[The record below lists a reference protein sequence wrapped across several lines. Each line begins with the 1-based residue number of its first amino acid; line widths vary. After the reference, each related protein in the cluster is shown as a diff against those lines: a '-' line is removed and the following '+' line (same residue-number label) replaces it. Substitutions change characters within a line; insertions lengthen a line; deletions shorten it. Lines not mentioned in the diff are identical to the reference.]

1 MLNRI
6 AETKKKIY
14 NKVLDFFQK
23 LFKRKVLILHFNKK
37 VIQRAMPIY
46 IGYLFL
52 GLACGILGQQAH
64 IAPIEAFIMS
74 ILAYSGSGQFICIA
88 MLLDHASL
96 FSILVT
102 NFMVSLRYM
111 FFSTAMYPHIKD
123 CSLPYSVVFAQ
134 NVTDETFAVNIDSF
148 TKDKDWDVE
157 QGLALG
163 FSPCLVWACANF
175 IGCAAAAW
183 LNPPTELVSYILV
196 AMFLG
201 IWSGYLHDTALLVA
215 GVAGG
220 LLSVLLSFVVPFKL
234 HIVLATLIV
243 SAIACWLEVRQIGE

>member
-1 MLNRI
+1 
-6 AETKKKIY
+6 
-14 NKVLDFFQK
+14 
-23 LFKRKVLILHFNKK
+23 
-37 VIQRAMPIY
+37 MPIY

-52 GLACGILGQQAH
+52 GLACGILGQQAS
-64 IAPIEAFIMS
+64 IAPLEAFIMS

-88 MLLDHASL
+88 MLMDNASL

-111 FFSTAMYPHIKD
+111 FFSTAMYPHIQK
-123 CSLPYSVVFAQ
+123 CSLAYSILFAQ
-134 NVTDETFAVNIDSF
+134 NITDETFAVNIDSF
-148 TKDKDWDVE
+148 TKDKDWDVR

-163 FSPCLVWACANF
+163 FSPCLVWASANF

-183 LNPPTELVSYILV
+183 LNPPTELVSYILI

-201 IWSGYLHDTALLVA
+201 IWSGYIHDTALFLT
-215 GVAGG
+215 GILGG
-220 LLSVLLSFVVPFKL
+220 IASVILSFFVPFKL

-243 SAIACWLEVRQIGE
+243 SVAACWYEVRTTGDKTADGPEKGAR

>member
-1 MLNRI
+1 M
-6 AETKKKIY
+6 
-14 NKVLDFFQK
+14 
-23 LFKRKVLILHFNKK
+23 HFNKK

-88 MLLDHASL
+88 MLMDNASL

-111 FFSTAMYPHIKD
+111 FFSTAMYPHIKN
-123 CSLPYSVVFAQ
+123 CSLPYSVIFAQ
-134 NVTDETFAVNIDSF
+134 NITDETFAVNLDSF
-148 TKDKDWDVE
+148 NKDKDWDPR

-163 FSPCLVWACANF
+163 FSPCLVWASANF
-175 IGCAAAAW
+175 IGCTAAAW

-201 IWSGYLHDTALLVA
+201 IWSSYLHDTVLLIA
-215 GVAGG
+215 GLLGG
-220 LLSVLLSFVVPFKL
+220 ILSVLLSFVVPFKL

-243 SAIACWLEVRQIGE
+243 SVIACWLEVKHSKKEEADS

>member
-1 MLNRI
+1 MSISSTNATEVSQIGNFFSQIRFYFVNKITIGRNFLLNRI

-96 FSILVT
+96 FSILIT

-111 FFSTAMYPHIKD
+111 FFPQPCILTSKTVLFPIPLY
-123 CSLPYSVVFAQ
+123 LPR
-134 NVTDETFAVNIDSF
+134 
-148 TKDKDWDVE
+148 
-157 QGLALG
+157 
-163 FSPCLVWACANF
+163 
-175 IGCAAAAW
+175 
-183 LNPPTELVSYILV
+183 
-196 AMFLG
+196 M
-201 IWSGYLHDTALLVA
+201 
-215 GVAGG
+215 
-220 LLSVLLSFVVPFKL
+220 
-234 HIVLATLIV
+234 
-243 SAIACWLEVRQIGE
+243 

>member
-1 MLNRI
+1 M
-6 AETKKKIY
+6 Y
-14 NKVLDFFQK
+14 
-23 LFKRKVLILHFNKK
+23 FNKK

-88 MLLDHASL
+88 MMLDQASL

-111 FFSTAMYPHIKD
+111 FFSTAMYPHIKN
-123 CSLPYSVVFAQ
+123 CSLPYSILFGQ
-134 NVTDETFAVNIDSF
+134 NITDETFAVNLDSF
-148 TKDKDWDVE
+148 ERDKEWDVH

-163 FSPCLVWACANF
+163 FSPCLVWASANF
-175 IGCAAAAW
+175 IGCTAAAW

-201 IWSGYLHDTALLVA
+201 IWSGYLHDTALLIA
-215 GVAGG
+215 GILGG
-220 LLSVLLSFVVPFKL
+220 ILSVVLSFYVPFKL

-243 SAIACWLEVRQIGE
+243 SAAACWYEVKLSAEQKAKAAEKEAR

>member
-1 MLNRI
+1 M
-6 AETKKKIY
+6 
-14 NKVLDFFQK
+14 VFP
-23 LFKRKVLILHFNKK
+23 LHFNKK

-64 IAPIEAFIMS
+64 ITPAEAFIMS

-88 MLLDHASL
+88 MLLDQASL

-111 FFSTAMYPHIKD
+111 FFSTAMYPHIKN
-123 CSLPYSVVFAQ
+123 CSLPYSILFGQ
-134 NVTDETFAVNIDSF
+134 NITDETFAVNLDSF
-148 TKDKDWDVE
+148 NKDTDWDVH

-163 FSPCLVWACANF
+163 FSPCLVWASANF
-175 IGCAAAAW
+175 IGCTAAAW

-201 IWSGYLHDTALLVA
+201 IWSGYLHETSLLIA
-215 GVAGG
+215 GMAGG
-220 LLSVLLSFVVPFKL
+220 ILSVILSFFVPFKL

-243 SAIACWLEVRQIGE
+243 SCIACWYEVKRSGQKAAKP

>member
-1 MLNRI
+1 MHFN
-6 AETKKKIY
+6 KKVIQRAMPIY
-14 NKVLDFFQK
+14 IGY
-23 LFKRKVLILHFNKK
+23 LFLGLACGINKK

-64 IAPIEAFIMS
+64 IAPVEAFIMS

-88 MLLDHASL
+88 MLMDNASL

-123 CSLPYSVVFAQ
+123 CSLPYSVIFAQ
-134 NVTDETFAVNIDSF
+134 NITDETFAVNLDSF
-148 TKDKDWDVE
+148 SKDKDWDPQ

-163 FSPCLVWACANF
+163 FSPCCHVLR
-175 IGCAAAAW
+175 
-183 LNPPTELVSYILV
+183 
-196 AMFLG
+196 
-201 IWSGYLHDTALLVA
+201 YLERLPA
-215 GVAGG
+215 
-220 LLSVLLSFVVPFKL
+220 
-234 HIVLATLIV
+234 
-243 SAIACWLEVRQIGE
+243 

>member
-1 MLNRI
+1 MVI
-6 AETKKKIY
+6 
-14 NKVLDFFQK
+14 
-23 LFKRKVLILHFNKK
+23 ILHFNKK

-46 IGYLFL
+46 VGYLFL

-64 IAPIEAFIMS
+64 ISPMEAFIMS

-88 MLLDHASL
+88 MLMDQASL

-111 FFSTAMYPHIKD
+111 FFSTAMYPHIRH
-123 CSLPYSVVFAQ
+123 CSLLYSIAFGQ
-134 NVTDETFAVNIDSF
+134 NITDETFAVNIDSF
-148 TKDKDWDVE
+148 TKDKDWDVH

-175 IGCAAAAW
+175 IGCTAAAW

-201 IWSGYLHDTALLVA
+201 IWSNYLHENELLVA
-215 GVAGG
+215 GITGG
-220 LLSVLLSFVVPFKL
+220 ILSVILSFIVPFKL
-234 HIVLATLIV
+234 HIVLSTLIV
-243 SAIACWLEVRQIGE
+243 SAIACWLEVRYLKQKAG

>member
-1 MLNRI
+1 M
-6 AETKKKIY
+6 
-14 NKVLDFFQK
+14 
-23 LFKRKVLILHFNKK
+23 HFNKK

-64 IAPIEAFIMS
+64 ISPIEAFIMS

-88 MLLDHASL
+88 MLLDNASL

-123 CSLPYSVVFAQ
+123 CSLPYSVLFGQ
-134 NVTDETFAVNIDSF
+134 NITDETFAVNLDSF
-148 TKDKDWDVE
+148 ERDKDWDVH

-163 FSPCLVWACANF
+163 FSPCLVWASANF
-175 IGCAAAAW
+175 IGCAAAAY

-201 IWSGYLHDTALLVA
+201 IWSSYLHDKALLIA
-215 GVAGG
+215 G
-220 LLSVLLSFVVPFKL
+220 LLCGVLSVIFFFFVPFKL

-243 SAIACWLEVRQIGE
+243 SCIACWLELKFTAKKAVKSSSEKQGNN